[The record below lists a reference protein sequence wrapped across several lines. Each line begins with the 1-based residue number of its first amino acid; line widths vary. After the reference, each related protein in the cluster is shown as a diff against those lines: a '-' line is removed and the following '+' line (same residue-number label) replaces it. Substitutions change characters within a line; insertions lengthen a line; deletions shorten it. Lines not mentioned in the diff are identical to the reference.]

1 MRKKLQIA
9 GFCILAIYA
18 LVMVF
23 FIPSTAG
30 SVCCT
35 GTAVNINDSA
45 DYKFVNKMDIL
56 KYMNSANINP
66 NGLSYK
72 NINLHNMEKKIAEIP
87 FVKDA
92 QCYKSPGGLLCVDI
106 LQRKPILRIKTP
118 TQDLYLDSEDSLMN
132 TSTAFSAYVPVL
144 LSETTLGKK
153 YLKTEIYEFANY
165 VYNDKFLNS
174 LVEQIYIDANGNV
187 EMVPRIGS
195 QIVVLGSMEGYQKKM
210 TRLRK
215 LYEKGFSKV
224 GWNKYKK
231 IDLTYDNQAVC
242 TRY

>member
-1 MRKKLQIA
+1 M
-9 GFCILAIYA
+9 AIYA

-118 TQDLYLDSEDSLMN
+118 TQDLYLDSEGSLMN

-144 LSETTLGKK
+144 LSEMTLGKK

>member
-72 NINLHNMEKKIAEIP
+72 NIYLHNMEKKIAEIP

-118 TQDLYLDSEDSLMN
+118 TQDLYLDSEGSLMN

>member
-1 MRKKLQIA
+1 MRRKLQIA
-9 GFCILAIYA
+9 GFCILTIYA
-18 LVMVF
+18 LVMAFVM
-23 FIPSTAG
+23 PSTGG

-35 GTAVNINDSA
+35 GTTVDIDDST
-45 DYKFVNKMDIL
+45 DYRFVNKMDII
-56 KYMNSANINP
+56 KFMNSANINP

-72 NINLHNMEKKIAEIP
+72 NINLNNLEKKIAEIP
-87 FVKDA
+87 FVKEA

-106 LQRKPILRIKTP
+106 HQRKPILRIKTP
-118 TQDLYLDSEDSLMN
+118 TQDLYLDSEGSLMN
-132 TSTAFSAYVPVL
+132 TSTSFSAYVPVL
-144 LSETTLGKK
+144 LSEKTLGKK

-165 VYNDKFLNS
+165 VYNDRFLNS
-174 LVEQIYIDANGNV
+174 LVEQIYIDAGGNV
-187 EMVPRIGS
+187 EMVPRVGS
-195 QIVVLGSMEGYQKKM
+195 QIIVLGSTESYQKKM
-210 TRLRK
+210 ARLKK

>member
-1 MRKKLQIA
+1 MA
-9 GFCILAIYA
+9 TYA

-118 TQDLYLDSEDSLMN
+118 TQDLYLDSEGSLMN

-210 TRLRK
+210 ARLRK

>member
-118 TQDLYLDSEDSLMN
+118 TQDLYLDSEGSLMN

-144 LSETTLGKK
+144 LSEMTLGKK

-165 VYNDKFLNS
+165 VYNDKLLNS

>member
-1 MRKKLQIA
+1 MRRKLQIA
-9 GFCILAIYA
+9 GFCILTIYA
-18 LVMVF
+18 LVMAFVM
-23 FIPSTAG
+23 PSTGG

-35 GTAVNINDSA
+35 GTTVDIDDST
-45 DYKFVNKMDIL
+45 DYRFVNKMDII
-56 KYMNSANINP
+56 KFMNSANINP

-72 NINLHNMEKKIAEIP
+72 NINLHNLEKKIAEIP
-87 FVKDA
+87 FVKEA

-106 LQRKPILRIKTP
+106 HQRKPILRIKTP
-118 TQDLYLDSEDSLMN
+118 TQDLYLDSEGSLMN
-132 TSTAFSAYVPVL
+132 TSTSFSAYVPVL
-144 LSETTLGKK
+144 LSEKTLGKK

-165 VYNDKFLNS
+165 VYNDRFLNL
-174 LVEQIYIDANGNV
+174 LVEQIYIDAGGNV
-187 EMVPRIGS
+187 EMVPRVGS
-195 QIVVLGSMEGYQKKM
+195 QIIVLGSTEDYQKKM
-210 TRLRK
+210 ARLKK

>member
-1 MRKKLQIA
+1 MT
-9 GFCILAIYA
+9 IYA
-18 LVMVF
+18 LVMAFVM
-23 FIPSTAG
+23 PATGG

-35 GTAVNINDSA
+35 GTTVDIDDST
-45 DYKFVNKMDIL
+45 DYRFVNKMDII
-56 KYMNSANINP
+56 KFMNSANINP

-72 NINLHNMEKKIAEIP
+72 NINLHNLEKKIAEIP
-87 FVKDA
+87 FVKEA

-106 LQRKPILRIKTP
+106 HQRKPILRIKTP
-118 TQDLYLDSEDSLMN
+118 TQDLYLDSEGSLMN
-132 TSTAFSAYVPVL
+132 TSTSFSAYVPVL
-144 LSETTLGKK
+144 LSEKTLGKK

-165 VYNDKFLNS
+165 VYNDRFLNS
-174 LVEQIYIDANGNV
+174 LVEQIYIDAGGNV
-187 EMVPRIGS
+187 EMVPRVGS
-195 QIVVLGSMEGYQKKM
+195 QIIVLGSTEGYQKKM
-210 TRLRK
+210 ARLKK

>member
-9 GFCILAIYA
+9 GFCILSIYA

-23 FIPSTAG
+23 VMPSTAG

-35 GTAVNINDSA
+35 GTTVNIDDST
-45 DYKFVNKMDIL
+45 DYRFVNKMDIL

-87 FVKDA
+87 FVNGA

-106 LQRKPILRIKTP
+106 NQRKPILRIKTP
-118 TQDLYLDSEDSLMN
+118 TQDLYLDSEGGLMN
-132 TSTAFSAYVPVL
+132 ISTAFSAYVPVL
-144 LSETTLGKK
+144 LSEKTLSKK
-153 YLKTEIYEFANY
+153 YLKTDIYEFANY
-165 VYNDKFLNS
+165 VYNDNFLNP
-174 LVEQIYIDANGNV
+174 LVEQIYIDINGKV

-195 QIVVLGSMEGYQKKM
+195 QIVVLGSTDGYQKKM
-210 TRLRK
+210 ARLKK
-215 LYEKGFSKV
+215 LYESGFSKV

-242 TRY
+242 TRN

>member
-1 MRKKLQIA
+1 M
-9 GFCILAIYA
+9 AIYA

-118 TQDLYLDSEDSLMN
+118 TQDLYLDSEGSLMN